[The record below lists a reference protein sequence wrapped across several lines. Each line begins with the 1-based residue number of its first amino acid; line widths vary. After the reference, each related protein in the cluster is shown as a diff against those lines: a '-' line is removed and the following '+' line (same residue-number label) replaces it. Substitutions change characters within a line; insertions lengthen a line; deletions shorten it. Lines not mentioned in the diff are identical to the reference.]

1 VVVSFKV
8 NSIDQMDAY
17 QWFWVKPS
25 RFSMV
30 RQFSHF
36 FSVLSTEVVQ
46 IFCPQMTY
54 LRLRALRFFMH
65 HSAISFPESVADC
78 HIVSILGPVVPM
90 GEGTYTTAIRAH
102 EVGCKTTA
110 MIRTSRTRAVP
121 LAPDFPNPSWE
132 SSNDLLGCVDRNSLA
147 GSNGWDL
154 GRRVTS
160 EASSSRRAALH
171 LRWAGALVAYRSAS
185 AVRLP
190 ATVSRRTFWLG
201 AAFNVGSV
209 RGTGAGDRGAAGSF
223 AGSVGDTNA
232 CDAIRA
238 IARFVGCSEGER

>member
-1 VVVSFKV
+1 
-8 NSIDQMDAY
+8 
-17 QWFWVKPS
+17 
-25 RFSMV
+25 
-30 RQFSHF
+30 
-36 FSVLSTEVVQ
+36 
-46 IFCPQMTY
+46 
-54 LRLRALRFFMH
+54 MH

-90 GEGTYTTAIRAH
+90 GKGKGTYTTAIRAH

-110 MIRTSRTRAVP
+110 MVRTSRTRAVP
-121 LAPDFPNPSWE
+121 LAADFPNSSWE
-132 SSNDLLGCVDRNSLA
+132 RSNDLLGCVDRNSFA

-171 LRWAGALVAYRSAS
+171 LRWAGALVAYRSTS

-190 ATVSRRTFWLG
+190 ATVSRRALWLG
-201 AAFNVGSV
+201 AAFDVGSV
-209 RGTGAGDRGAAGSF
+209 GGTGAGDGGAPSSF

-232 CDAIRA
+232 CDATRA
-238 IARFVGCSEGER
+238 IARLVGCSEGER